1 METYSFKYNEIHNC
15 YDCPMSE
22 YMSEYAD
29 EFEPQYI
36 CRIETRPIAD
46 VRGYSLLMLVKA
58 EIPIPSWC
66 PLKVEVKLGQ

>member
-1 METYSFKYNEIHNC
+1 MEKYSFKYNHIDSC

-22 YMSEYAD
+22 YTD
-29 EFEPQYI
+29 EFETHYI
-36 CRIETRPIAD
+36 CRVETRPIAD
-46 VRGYSLLMLVKA
+46 VTGYSLLMLVKA